1 MLDLLLLVL
10 SVLFVNF
17 FFLSCTDF
25 VSFKVQVANGVF
37 CHYVQRLTLIC
48 DVRVVRIVLELL
60 FCVSRSHDAFILMV
74 LDGMAVVERFFFMPC
89 QERLLDVLVSYRVLV
104 LT

>member
-1 MLDLLLLVL
+1 M
-10 SVLFVNF
+10 
-17 FFLSCTDF
+17 
-25 VSFKVQVANGVF
+25 QVANGVF